1 MDQETKQM
9 FERVLNKL
17 DKIDKKVDNLEKIVK
32 DVKNDQEAMKQYIY
46 TSVEEDHKFIQ
57 KLRRVASE

>member
-1 MDQETKQM
+1 
-9 FERVLNKL
+9 
-17 DKIDKKVDNLEKIVK
+17 VDNLEKIVK